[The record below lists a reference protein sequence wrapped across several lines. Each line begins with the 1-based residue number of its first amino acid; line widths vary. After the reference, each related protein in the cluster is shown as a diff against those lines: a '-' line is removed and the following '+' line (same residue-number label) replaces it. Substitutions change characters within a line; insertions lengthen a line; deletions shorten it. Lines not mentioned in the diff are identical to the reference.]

1 MSLMEGYNT
10 SIEYKGVKLMV
21 QTQDKGPDFNY
32 VESLIY
38 LAGRVI
44 ANKRRSY
51 TQYLNQPDLPAVIK
65 QSLEDLHTE
74 VIDEIVEG
82 KYDNLIT

>member
-1 MSLMEGYNT
+1 MEGYNT
-10 SIEYKGVKLMV
+10 AIEYRGVKLMV

-44 ANKRRSY
+44 ATKRRAY
-51 TQYLNQPDLPAVIK
+51 TQYLHEPNLAAIIRQN
-65 QSLEDLHTE
+65 LEDLHTE

-82 KYDNLIT
+82 KYDNPIS

>member
-1 MSLMEGYNT
+1 MEGYNT

-51 TQYLNQPDLPAVIK
+51 TQHLDQPDLPALIK

>member
-1 MSLMEGYNT
+1 MEGYNT

-51 TQYLNQPDLPAVIK
+51 TQHLNQPDLPVLIK